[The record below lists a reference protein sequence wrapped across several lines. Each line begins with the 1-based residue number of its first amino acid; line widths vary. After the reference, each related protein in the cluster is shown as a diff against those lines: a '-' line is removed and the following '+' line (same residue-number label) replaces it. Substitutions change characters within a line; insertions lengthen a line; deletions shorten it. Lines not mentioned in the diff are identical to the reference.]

1 MAPNQYKFN
10 VQMGCGGCCSVLED
24 ALKGVDGIESFDVS
38 LEHKIVL
45 VNAQSTVSY
54 EHILAILKETGKT
67 VHSGEANGQARE
79 V

>member
-1 MAPNQYKFN
+1 VAIAANKYRD
-10 VQMGCGGCCSVLED
+10 E
-24 ALKGVDGIESFDVS
+24 GIESFDVS